1 MTQTVEILRPRS
13 PIRIPFRIGKRRR
26 QQITLEHHHRHHFGT
41 RPFCITSEHAS
52 RHHFSTPKHVLIY
65 SFYWSPY
72 IRPYLNFWLDMVGLG
87 WGGMLHAGD
96 VTGGRGGVG
105 IHAPTHRRVD
115 VDLCPLVTPLPT
127 LTRSVYTQK
136 LSHGE
141 HITHKSL
148 YTEQLLHPIVFTHSS
163 AYTQTL
169 FCRG

>member
-1 MTQTVEILRPRS
+1 MTQTVEILRPRT

-26 QQITLEHHHRHHFGT
+26 QQITLEHHHRHHFGAH
-41 RPFCITSEHAS
+41 PFCITSEHAS

-72 IRPYLNFWLDMVGLG
+72 IRPYLNSWLD
-87 WGGMLHAGD
+87 WGGVGCFTLVTSQEDGAGW
-96 VTGGRGGVG
+96 G